1 MECIRLH
8 PAVDLDNSLDNNVAI
23 LRLTVDPPANP
34 PANPPAGVKLRGI
47 VDPRSVVD
55 NFHNKK
61 EATGCSS
68 CPRVSI
74 LQEMFGV
81 QVA

>member
-34 PANPPAGVKLRGI
+34 PAEPPVHVGIKLREI
-47 VDPRSVVD
+47 VNPRSVVD

-74 LQEMFGV
+74 
-81 QVA
+81 

>member
-23 LRLTVDPPANP
+23 LRLTVDP

-68 CPRVSI
+68 CPRVTI
-74 LQEMFGV
+74 
-81 QVA
+81 